1 MPFLIRK
8 LKNQNLYKVY
18 SNGKS
23 HSSYGMTRPVAEKQL
38 LALRITEYNR
48 KKVL

>member
-18 SNGKS
+18 SHGKA
-23 HSSYGMTRPVAEKQL
+23 HSSYGMTKPVAEKQL
-38 LALRITEYNR
+38 LALRISEY
-48 KKVL
+48 KKNH